1 MLIGPRAP
9 AGSRRPRP
17 RSGRWPKRVKKP
29 LSGLEIGLDRLLD
42 VLDREGA
49 WELLAIDE
57 EGRGGIDAEL
67 LRCPRTHVL
76 DAIEE
81 LLILQAL
88 VEALLAQ
95 PSLLGDGK
103 ERLQRPL
110 HHPIPLLGK
119 QRLDHRVVAL
129 RRRLRDLRIGRS
141 RADGLGRAARQHEAC
156 GGKLVEWEFAEDE
169 ANLAGVD
176 VALLELRIGGLM
188 EVGAMR
194 AGH

>member
-1 MLIGPRAP
+1 MLIGRARQP
-9 AGSRRPRP
+9 AADGPAR
-17 RSGRWPKRVKKP
+17 GREDGPKWVKKP

-57 EGRGGIDAEL
+57 EGGGGIDAEL
-67 LRCPRTHVL
+67 LRCPRAHVL

-110 HHPIPLLGK
+110 HHPILLLRK

-129 RRRLRDLRIGRS
+129 RRQI
-141 RADGLGRAARQHEAC
+141 
-156 GGKLVEWEFAEDE
+156 
-169 ANLAGVD
+169 
-176 VALLELRIGGLM
+176 
-188 EVGAMR
+188 
-194 AGH
+194 